1 MKRRAKVKERRK
13 ANVKRRVI
21 VVAKNS
27 SHNLAFTTQK
37 AQTFLQALIDTGS
50 PTHASRAA
58 GITRR
63 TAYNWRE
70 RYSEFAA
77 EWDAAHAEGVDE
89 LEREARRRA
98 MGYDEKVVTKEG
110 RVITVRKHSDLLL
123 ITLLNANRPEKFRPP
138 RGEIAPPLSPEDA
151 KRVAEARDV
160 LKRLSTDELS
170 TIATVMEKATT
181 RAVAQAVGQPK
192 RTLQ

>member
-1 MKRRAKVKERRK
+1 MKRRAKVKERRRT
-13 ANVKRRVI
+13 NVKRRVI
-21 VVAKNS
+21 VVAKDS

-37 AQTFLQALIDTGS
+37 AQIFLQALIDTGS

-70 RYSEFAA
+70 RYPEFAA

-98 MGYDEKVVTKEG
+98 LGYEEKMVTKTG
-110 RVITVRKHSDLLL
+110 RVITIRKHSDLLL

-138 RGEIAPPLSPEDA
+138 RGDGVPPISPEDA

-181 RAVAQAVGQPK
+181 RAIAQAVGQPK
-192 RTLQ
+192 RILQ

>member
-1 MKRRAKVKERRK
+1 MKRRAKVKERRR

-21 VVAKNS
+21 VVAKDS

-37 AQTFLQALIDTGS
+37 AQAFLQALIDTGS

-70 RYSEFAA
+70 RYPEFAA

-98 MGYDEKVVTKEG
+98 LGYEEKMVTKAG
-110 RVITVRKHSDLLL
+110 CVITVRKHSDLLL

-138 RGEIAPPLSPEDA
+138 RGEIAPLISPEDA

-181 RAVAQAVGQPK
+181 RAVAQAVGNSK
-192 RTLQ
+192 RVLQ